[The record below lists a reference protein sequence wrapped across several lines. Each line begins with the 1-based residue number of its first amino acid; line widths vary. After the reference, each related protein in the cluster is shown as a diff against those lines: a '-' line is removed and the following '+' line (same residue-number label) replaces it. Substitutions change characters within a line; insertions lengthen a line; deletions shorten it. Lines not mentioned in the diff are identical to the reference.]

1 MVGHGQLENM
11 ETQKR
16 KWEREREQEREGM
29 PKTEANISQAPRELG
44 NATKL

>member
-16 KWEREREQEREGM
+16 KWEREREREGM
-29 PKTEANISQAPRELG
+29 PKTEANISQAPRESG
-44 NATKL
+44 NATKS